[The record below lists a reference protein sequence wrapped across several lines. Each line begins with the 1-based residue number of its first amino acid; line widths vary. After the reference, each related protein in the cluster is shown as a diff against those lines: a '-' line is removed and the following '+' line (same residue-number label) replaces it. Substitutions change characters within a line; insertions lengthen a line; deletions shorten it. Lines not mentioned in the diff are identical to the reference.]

1 MWEIILK
8 KEYSICIGTM
18 EICGIMRKLN
28 HAYRDMGIKSDCY
41 LLHPISNIIE
51 KDAAYYNPILI
62 SYQKIQ
68 NKIRKSLFYGQKIRM
83 RLWQILEVFVLLKV
97 FFYTL
102 MNYDAYIFL
111 YSQSFFKSNPFLNQI
126 SEWEYK
132 ILKMCKKKVVA
143 FFCGSD
149 SRPPYCDNSNFVN
162 FAGLKEATR
171 RIASNVHMIEKY
183 AIVIDGTA
191 SAAFHTKP
199 YISYNC
205 IGNPVEKEEYR
216 GESRSKNNSVVILH
230 APSSIEG
237 KGTKVIREVVRKISN
252 QGYNI
257 EYREVTG
264 VPHNIVL
271 KEMRRADILVN
282 QMYSDT
288 PMSMVDV
295 EAGLNGLVV
304 VTCGYY
310 AQYYKSDMPFP
321 VPPSCFCLPEDLE
334 KNLIFYI
341 TNKEART
348 VLVESEQRFIKNNW
362 MSDQVAKKIF
372 KLIKTGPVE
381 EWLYDPAGCEYVWG
395 AGCNKEQVNERV
407 TYLIDHY
414 GYKALQLSENSLL
427 YHNYMK
433 IYQSKYKQ

>member
-143 FFCGSD
+143 HAL
-149 SRPPYCDNSNFVN
+149 R
-162 FAGLKEATR
+162 
-171 RIASNVHMIEKY
+171 
-183 AIVIDGTA
+183 IVI
-191 SAAFHTKP
+191 
-199 YISYNC
+199 
-205 IGNPVEKEEYR
+205 
-216 GESRSKNNSVVILH
+216 IL
-230 APSSIEG
+230 
-237 KGTKVIREVVRKISN
+237 
-252 QGYNI
+252 
-257 EYREVTG
+257 
-264 VPHNIVL
+264 
-271 KEMRRADILVN
+271 IL
-282 QMYSDT
+282 
-288 PMSMVDV
+288 
-295 EAGLNGLVV
+295 
-304 VTCGYY
+304 
-310 AQYYKSDMPFP
+310 
-321 VPPSCFCLPEDLE
+321 
-334 KNLIFYI
+334 
-341 TNKEART
+341 
-348 VLVESEQRFIKNNW
+348 
-362 MSDQVAKKIF
+362 
-372 KLIKTGPVE
+372 
-381 EWLYDPAGCEYVWG
+381 
-395 AGCNKEQVNERV
+395 
-407 TYLIDHY
+407 
-414 GYKALQLSENSLL
+414 
-427 YHNYMK
+427 
-433 IYQSKYKQ
+433 